1 MQLWGNVSCTMPV
14 IITLAYL
21 EQEHILLFLEV
32 IPRMCRIYNISQWS
46 LVQLRSYPLHV
57 VQLMVKLRQPS
68 VPFLWINGTWHENK
82 KSATWNIDLY
92 KGCPVLGSLSA
103 YSLQVWHYQYEDCQK
118 EIICSL
124 ARSTEDTN
132 APLWLYFLLWYFT
145 TFYCLI
151 SVTKR
156 KKKKSRH
163 IPKTS
168 VFYFLSTCYK
178 WLTFFV
184 VCLFFSMVSIPNSN
198 SCYSLNISDLIL
210 MSPIS
215 FSKKSVRQ
223 NSFT

>member
-14 IITLAYL
+14 IIILAYL

-103 YSLQVWHYQYEDCQK
+103 YSLQVWHYQYADCQK
-118 EIICSL
+118 EMFFGQKHWRHKCTTLIIFFAL
-124 ARSTEDTN
+124 I
-132 APLWLYFLLWYFT
+132 LYHILLLNI
-145 TFYCLI
+145 CD
-151 SVTKR
+151 KK